1 MYHFLM
7 MEVNF
12 ELIDE
17 SSQNLEIFG
26 CWCSACNA
34 IVEYEGMVLLI
45 WRISLQWL
53 LISSWFPSNDQIFLI
68 NCHNRHAL
76 LQGPQWHR
84 LPAFHCQ
91 SSYISLS
98 FLLSHQKWQGYS
110 NFLHFSPFL
119 HNKSWYLSSNLIISY
134 IYLPLN
140 SSFHNISTFSSPSK
154 TSSSHP
160 PFLLY
165 FIHLCFSLFASP
177 SIPPLLSM
185 LYIIFHVSL
194 LSIKNHFFN
203 SISL

>member
-1 MYHFLM
+1 MIPDFLTISF
-7 MEVNF
+7 EWPNF
-12 ELIDE
+12 SDRV
-17 SSQNLEIFG
+17 S
-26 CWCSACNA
+26 
-34 IVEYEGMVLLI
+34 
-45 WRISLQWL
+45 
-53 LISSWFPSNDQIFLI
+53 
-68 NCHNRHAL
+68 
-76 LQGPQWHR
+76 
-84 LPAFHCQ
+84 Q
-91 SSYISLS
+91 SSCSPSRTSMASSTSFSPLIILHLS
-98 FLLSHQKWQGYS
+98 FLPSIPSKMAWVFKFH
-110 NFLHFSPFL
+110 HFSRYL
-119 HNKSWYLSSNLIISY
+119 HNKQWYLPSNPIIPY
-134 IYLPLN
+134 IYLLLN

>member
-1 MYHFLM
+1 MLSFKDL
-7 MEVNF
+7 N
-12 ELIDE
+12 D
-17 SSQNLEIFG
+17 
-26 CWCSACNA
+26 
-34 IVEYEGMVLLI
+34 IVYQLSTANHPL
-45 WRISLQWL
+45 SL
-53 LISSWFPSNDQIFLI
+53 FPSFYPIKNGKGIQIFI
-68 NCHNRHAL
+68 
-76 LQGPQWHR
+76 
-84 LPAFHCQ
+84 
-91 SSYISLS
+91 
-98 FLLSHQKWQGYS
+98 
-110 NFLHFSPFL
+110 HFSPFL
-119 HNKSWYLSSNLIISY
+119 HNKSRYLLSNPIFPY

-140 SSFHNISTFSSPSK
+140 SSFHNISTFSSSSK